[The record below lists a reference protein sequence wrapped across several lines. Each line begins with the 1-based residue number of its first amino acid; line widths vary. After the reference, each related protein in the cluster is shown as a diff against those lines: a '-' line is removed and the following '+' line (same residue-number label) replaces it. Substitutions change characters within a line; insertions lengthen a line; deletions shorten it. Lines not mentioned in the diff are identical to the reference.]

1 MIGQYLPQTN
11 ENATNHG
18 LSWNE
23 TIGRDLL
30 RVPSG
35 SQSHLDNAS
44 PPLVHQHAWQQTW
57 AIGYWHISP
66 SPSWESIWIG
76 MISQSVGVGSRA
88 RNGEKGDLE
97 SRKLREIRPCVLQY
111 YLPSITRIVRKRA
124 RQREERGKKNGKKSW
139 LSVGVPAHRCS
150 ESDPART
157 SRAGR
162 GKSFPRPEAR
172 ANHMRPGVATRK
184 NHMSKLCIS
193 ACAVLA

>member
-1 MIGQYLPQTN
+1 
-11 ENATNHG
+11 
-18 LSWNE
+18 
-23 TIGRDLL
+23 
-30 RVPSG
+30 
-35 SQSHLDNAS
+35 
-44 PPLVHQHAWQQTW
+44 
-57 AIGYWHISP
+57 
-66 SPSWESIWIG
+66 

-162 GKSFPRPEAR
+162 GKSLAAGLREHGHVPRSGNFVPKR
-172 ANHMRPGVATRK
+172 GTGTSWNIVSKCGGTRIIYKSNHRNVSPKRLWNFVVCVHTAPCPSVSGRRK
-184 NHMSKLCIS
+184 I
-193 ACAVLA
+193 